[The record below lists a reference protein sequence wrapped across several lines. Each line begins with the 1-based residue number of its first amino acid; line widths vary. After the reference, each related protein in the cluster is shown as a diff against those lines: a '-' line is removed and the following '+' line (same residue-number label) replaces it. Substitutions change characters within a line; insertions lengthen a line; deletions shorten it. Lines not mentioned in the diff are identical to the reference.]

1 MALETYKLIFRFSIE
16 KLTNFLSKDTFLV
29 LLQQY
34 LMATQMRRIH
44 QRTVLA
50 KNKPAYYRAL
60 ENMFNFSEKNE
71 QIYKIN

>member
-1 MALETYKLIFRFSIE
+1 
-16 KLTNFLSKDTFLV
+16 
-29 LLQQY
+29 
-34 LMATQMRRIH
+34 MATQMRRIH